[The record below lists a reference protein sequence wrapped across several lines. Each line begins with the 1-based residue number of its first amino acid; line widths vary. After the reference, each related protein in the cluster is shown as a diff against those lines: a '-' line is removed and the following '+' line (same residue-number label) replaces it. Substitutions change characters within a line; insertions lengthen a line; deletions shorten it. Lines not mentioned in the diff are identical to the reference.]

1 MKIFF
6 FLNAHKNS
14 AAKKKHFTCKIGY
27 CKNLKSTLCSLL
39 KNLLVPT
46 INLVCKAKAT
56 ILFYQRIAQAQSFQV
71 NLNLL
76 LQQISQ
82 VHYLNEE
89 DETNGNLAKCIKRL
103 D

>member
-1 MKIFF
+1 MLIKI
-6 FLNAHKNS
+6 LLQKKSILPAKLATAKTSKN
-14 AAKKKHFTCKIGY
+14 
-27 CKNLKSTLCSLL
+27 TLCSLL